1 MTNGYVD
8 IHTHTPRP
16 DVASPTMLGVHPW
29 DAEKGFALPHFEA
42 CDIVGETGLDYA
54 CEVNRDAQQ
63 SLFEA
68 HLEAAVRLKK
78 PVVLHVVRSFEDV
91 MLTLRHYS
99 LQGVVF
105 HGFTGSEQQAKR
117 CIERG
122 YYLSFGHRSLR
133 SPKTRQVIATLP
145 DDKLF
150 CETDD
155 RTQPT
160 IEQIYAEVATL
171 RSTTIDKL
179 KCQILSNYVKLF
191 AKNG

>member
-54 CEVNRDAQQ
+54 CEVNRNAQQ

-68 HLEAAVRLKK
+68 HLKAAVRLKK

-133 SPKTRQVIATLP
+133 SPRTRQVIATLP

-179 KCQILSNYVKLF
+179 KYQILSNYVKLF

>member
-1 MTNGYVD
+1 MANYYVD

-68 HLEAAVRLKK
+68 HLRAAEELRK
-78 PVVLHVVRSFEDV
+78 PVVLHIVRSFEEV
-91 MLTLRHYS
+91 MLTLRRYR

-117 CIERG
+117 CIERD

-145 DDKLF
+145 IDRLF

-155 RTQPT
+155 SPMPT
-160 IEQIYAEVATL
+160 IEQIYAEVAAI
-171 RSTTIDKL
+171 RSITVEELQT
-179 KCQILSNYVKLF
+179 QILSNYEKLF

>member
-54 CEVNRDAQQ
+54 CEVNRNAQQ

-122 YYLSFGHRSLR
+122 YYLSFGHRSIR